1 MTLYKL
7 TYHNHAV
14 TTERIDCYKG
24 TRAFISDNLTI
35 PANSLDRLFINEN
48 NYYIYSRFRDPHFL
62 ISQICAY
69 LERKANKLAKEHDRI
84 TGEIEWIRQVLNDD

>member
-7 TYHNHAV
+7 TYHNHEV

-24 TRAFISDNLTI
+24 TNAFISDNLTV
-35 PANSLDRLFINEN
+35 PANALDRLYINGN
-48 NYYIYSRFRDPHFL
+48 DYYIYSRFRDPHFL

-69 LERKANKLAKEHDRI
+69 LERKADKLAKQN
-84 TGEIEWIRQVLNDD
+84 TKVTSEIDWIRQVLNK